1 MPSKLPGLLWSGVGV
16 PACRSPSLP
25 EGHLEFRSESD
36 RGPKVSCQCLLL
48 GVRWVRD
55 PRLPHGWGW
64 GGAMSLGRSLA
75 SCQDISV
82 TKKEVSV
89 PGRTGGGGLM
99 KLEALAEG
107 PVLCSDALPSALS
120 V

>member
-1 MPSKLPGLLWSGVGV
+1 MTAWLTQWAGQPPVLQSLEDSTSLEPSDTTAAGEQLV
-16 PACRSPSLP
+16 
-25 EGHLEFRSESD
+25 D
-36 RGPKVSCQCLLL
+36 PKA
-48 GVRWVRD
+48 
-55 PRLPHGWGW
+55 GWGW